1 MAVSHDWTP
10 TAARELLPV
19 WQEKIAQAQRD
30 ADAICGAHPVVPE
43 GGTLMEQMTAVSKAA
58 DAAGMRR

>member
-1 MAVSHDWTP
+1 
-10 TAARELLPV
+10 LLPV